1 MHESDSADATVCWSK
16 RSYDELPKKQNNVWQ
31 SKHESDAEVL
41 EHYFQHVVPEEE
53 MKLKNAVATI
63 KYGEAGWVDKA
74 SFEDLTESNKSTP
87 HILNGVYIAP
97 GNCFAPFEELFFVHV
112 SDAKHTGMKWSW
124 LDYDQKGSLLLK
136 RAMELFRGTSLK
148 IDNKERKIPSC
159 GHFYCQA
166 DKHCPFFS
174 PFTFDNKSDQYLIKE
189 LIQERD
195 TTGLY

>member
-1 MHESDSADATVCWSK
+1 
-16 RSYDELPKKQNNVWQ
+16 
-31 SKHESDAEVL
+31 
-41 EHYFQHVVPEEE
+41 
-53 MKLKNAVATI
+53 
-63 KYGEAGWVDKA
+63 
-74 SFEDLTESNKSTP
+74 
-87 HILNGVYIAP
+87 
-97 GNCFAPFEELFFVHV
+97 
-112 SDAKHTGMKWSW
+112 
-124 LDYDQKGSLLLK
+124 
-136 RAMELFRGTSLK
+136 MELFRGTSLK